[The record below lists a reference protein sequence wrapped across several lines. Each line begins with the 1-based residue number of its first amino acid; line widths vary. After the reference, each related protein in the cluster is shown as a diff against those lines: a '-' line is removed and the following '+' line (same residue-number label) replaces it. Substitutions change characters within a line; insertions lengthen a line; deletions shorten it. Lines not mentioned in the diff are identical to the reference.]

1 MSKIRECSSQQG
13 GGKEEPPSTKTCSTA
28 SLPASQTGAPASV
41 GAVTNTPPPHGAKAS
56 ISGAAVS
63 VEPDCH
69 GVAGA
74 GEGSWD
80 GVATELLIIPFHT
93 IPFVDHLHII

>member
-1 MSKIRECSSQQG
+1 METRSKAMGFFTTYRTSNVG
-13 GGKEEPPSTKTCSTA
+13 NSTVFPLTSFRFSIYT
-28 SLPASQTGAPASV
+28 SHLR
-41 GAVTNTPPPHGAKAS
+41 PHGAKAS